1 MPDGKII
8 LSTALDNK
16 QLEKDLQS
24 TLKKINTLEKSL
36 AEMGSGRNALAE
48 QANQMGA
55 QLDAAKRKL
64 YEMQDAAKGV
74 YSKET
79 IADQKTLVNG
89 LQSQWDK
96 INNQIDSYDRKIQ
109 KASASLKEETAHV
122 EELKEQLKEATTAA
136 KMQDAIQTVG
146 KSVEKVGQK
155 LSSMIRR
162 VFVFSV
168 LTSALRS
175 FRTWIGNVIKSNSE
189 ASASLAQLKAALLTL
204 VQPLVNV
211 IIPAFIQ
218 FVNVLTR
225 VVTAIAQIVS
235 SLFGTTF
242 AKSKESAKQL
252 NKETKA
258 IKGVGGAAEKA
269 GKQLAAFDEINQLT
283 DNSSGGGGGA
293 DAGTSSPDF
302 DALNPDGKLAEKFK
316 DILGLVGA
324 IAAGLLAWKIASA
337 FTNDLSKIAGIA
349 LAVAGAFEYVYS
361 WLDAWNN
368 GIDWG
373 NFLGMLG
380 GLAAVAGGLALA
392 FGKVA
397 AGISL
402 IVGGVGLL
410 VVGIKDII
418 ENGVT
423 LENTLTVVAGTLA
436 AGLGISLLTGSW
448 IPALI
453 AAVAGL
459 VTFIALQWENVKS
472 FFSGLW
478 ESVKQLCS
486 DAWEKIKEIWGNV
499 SAWFRDS
506 LIEPIKNLFV
516 SLWEGIKTAWS
527 GVAEWFR
534 NSVIEPIKAVF
545 TPIIQFIGKIFEGSW
560 LIVQALWKVASDWFH
575 DNVTQPIA
583 NFFSEMAAAISQFF
597 QDLWDGIQ
605 KVWATVS
612 DWFDKYV
619 VQELLAL
626 FRAMKETLGPY
637 FTQMWEDIK
646 ETWSKVSTWFSEK
659 VIQPIVEAWKTGLE
673 NMKNF
678 AKGIFNGILGFFES
692 IVNGL
697 IDGLNWFLSGFNSAA
712 TWAGKVLGKDWSGI
726 GQVQHISIPRLAQG
740 AVIPPNREFMAV
752 LGDQTSGNNIEA
764 PESLLRQIAQEETG
778 GMISSLLE
786 ELREIKSAIR
796 EGKTLSCD
804 NVQFAKVVQRS
815 LSNASRA
822 SGVPLMR

>member
-24 TLKKINTLEKSL
+24 TLKKINALEKSL

-155 LSSMIRR
+155 LSSMLRR
-162 VFVFSV
+162 VFVFTV

-175 FRTWIGNVIKSNSE
+175 LRTWIGNVIKSNSE
-189 ASASLAQLKAALLTL
+189 ASSSLAQLKAALLTL

-252 NKETKA
+252 NKETNA

-269 GKQLAAFDEINQLT
+269 SKQLAAFDEINQLT

-373 NFLGMLG
+373 NFIGMLG

-397 AGISL
+397 AAISL
-402 IVGGVGLL
+402 IVGGIGMV
-410 VVGIKDII
+410 VVGIKDVID
-418 ENGVT
+418 NGFT
-423 LENTLTVVAGTLA
+423 LQNTLSIVAGLIA
-436 AGLGISLLTGSW
+436 SGLGISLLTGNW
-448 IPALI
+448 IPLLISGLAAALVAIVSFTGNGDDLI
-453 AAVAGL
+453 AGLKKTFEGFSDFFSGVFSGDMDRAVAGL
-459 VTFIALQWENVKS
+459 NKIIEGLKDTWNTIIKSIQDAWKAFIDWVKKKNPDLAYELEQIGETVKGVYEGVKKVLKGLVDFISGVFTGDWKKAWEGVKEIFAGVWNGIVSLLEGAANLIVRGVNWLISQLNKISFSIPDWVPAVGGKS
-472 FFSGLW
+472 FGINIP
-478 ESVKQLCS
+478 QLS
-486 DAWEKIKEIWGNV
+486 E
-499 SAWFRDS
+499 
-506 LIEPIKNLFV
+506 
-516 SLWEGIKTAWS
+516 
-527 GVAEWFR
+527 
-534 NSVIEPIKAVF
+534 
-545 TPIIQFIGKIFEGSW
+545 
-560 LIVQALWKVASDWFH
+560 
-575 DNVTQPIA
+575 VT
-583 NFFSEMAAAISQFF
+583 
-597 QDLWDGIQ
+597 L
-605 KVWATVS
+605 
-612 DWFDKYV
+612 
-619 VQELLAL
+619 
-626 FRAMKETLGPY
+626 
-637 FTQMWEDIK
+637 
-646 ETWSKVSTWFSEK
+646 
-659 VIQPIVEAWKTGLE
+659 
-673 NMKNF
+673 
-678 AKGIFNGILGFFES
+678 
-692 IVNGL
+692 
-697 IDGLNWFLSGFNSAA
+697 
-712 TWAGKVLGKDWSGI
+712 
-726 GQVQHISIPRLAQG
+726 PRLATG

-764 PESLLRQIAQEETG
+764 PESLIRQIVREETQT
-778 GMISSLLE
+778 SASNEL
-786 ELREIKSAIR
+786 LREILSAIR
-796 EGKTLSCD
+796 EGKVMMVD
-804 NVQFAKVVQRS
+804 GVQFAKVTQRS

-822 SGVPLMR
+822 SGTPLTVR

>member
-1 MPDGKII
+1 MADGTIT

-16 QLEKDLQS
+16 QLEKELQS
-24 TLKKINTLEKSL
+24 TLKKINALEKSL
-36 AEMGSGRNALAE
+36 AEMGSSRNALAE
-48 QANQMGA
+48 QAKEMGA
-55 QLDAAKRKL
+55 QLDAAKEKL
-64 YEMQDAAKGV
+64 HEMQDAAKGV

-96 INNQIDSYDRKIQ
+96 INNQIDSYDHKIQ

-155 LSSMIRR
+155 LSSMLRR
-162 VFVFSV
+162 VFVFTV

-175 FRTWIGNVIKSNSE
+175 LRTWIGNVIKSNSE

-269 GKQLAAFDEINQLT
+269 SKQLAAFDEINQLT

-373 NFLGMLG
+373 NFIGMLG

-397 AGISL
+397 AAISL
-402 IVGGVGLL
+402 IVGGIGMV
-410 VVGIKDII
+410 VVGIKDVID
-418 ENGVT
+418 NGFT
-423 LENTLTVVAGTLA
+423 LQNTLSIVAGLIA
-436 AGLGISLLTGSW
+436 SGLGISLLTGNW
-448 IPALI
+448 IPLLISGLAAALVAIVSFTGNGDDLI
-453 AAVAGL
+453 AGLKKTFEGFSDFFSGVFSGDMDRAVAGL
-459 VTFIALQWENVKS
+459 NKIIEGLKDTWNTIIKSIQDAWKAFIDWVKKKNPDLAYELEQIGETVKGVYEGVKKVLKGLVDFISGVFTGDWKKAWEGVKEIFAGVWNGIVSLLEGAANLIVRGVNWLISQLNKISFSIPDWVPAVGGKS
-472 FFSGLW
+472 FGINIP
-478 ESVKQLCS
+478 QLS
-486 DAWEKIKEIWGNV
+486 E
-499 SAWFRDS
+499 
-506 LIEPIKNLFV
+506 
-516 SLWEGIKTAWS
+516 
-527 GVAEWFR
+527 
-534 NSVIEPIKAVF
+534 
-545 TPIIQFIGKIFEGSW
+545 
-560 LIVQALWKVASDWFH
+560 
-575 DNVTQPIA
+575 VT
-583 NFFSEMAAAISQFF
+583 
-597 QDLWDGIQ
+597 L
-605 KVWATVS
+605 
-612 DWFDKYV
+612 
-619 VQELLAL
+619 
-626 FRAMKETLGPY
+626 
-637 FTQMWEDIK
+637 
-646 ETWSKVSTWFSEK
+646 
-659 VIQPIVEAWKTGLE
+659 
-673 NMKNF
+673 
-678 AKGIFNGILGFFES
+678 
-692 IVNGL
+692 
-697 IDGLNWFLSGFNSAA
+697 
-712 TWAGKVLGKDWSGI
+712 
-726 GQVQHISIPRLAQG
+726 PRLATG

-764 PESLLRQIAQEETG
+764 PESLIRQIVREETQT
-778 GMISSLLE
+778 SASNDL
-786 ELREIKSAIR
+786 LREILSAIR
-796 EGKTLSCD
+796 EGKVMMVDS
-804 NVQFAKVVQRS
+804 VQFAKVTQRS

-822 SGVPLMR
+822 SGTPLTVR

>member
-16 QLEKDLQS
+16 QLEKELQS
-24 TLKKINTLEKSL
+24 TLKKINALEKSL

-109 KASASLKEETAHV
+109 KASASLKEETSHV

-155 LSSMIRR
+155 LSSMLRR
-162 VFVFSV
+162 VFVFTV

-175 FRTWIGNVIKSNSE
+175 LRTWIGNVIKSNSE

-225 VVTAIAQIVS
+225 VVMAIAQIVS

-269 GKQLAAFDEINQLT
+269 SKQLAAFDEINQLT
-283 DNSSGGGGGA
+283 DNSSGGGGA

-373 NFLGMLG
+373 NFIGMLG

-402 IVGGVGLL
+402 IVGGIGMV
-410 VVGIKDII
+410 VVGIKDVID
-418 ENGVT
+418 NGFT
-423 LENTLTVVAGTLA
+423 LQNTLSIVAGLIA
-436 AGLGISLLTGSW
+436 SGLGISLLTGNW
-448 IPALI
+448 IPLLISGLAAALVAIVSFTGNGNDLI
-453 AAVAGL
+453 AGLKKTFEGFSDFFGGVFSGDMDRAVAGL
-459 VTFIALQWENVKS
+459 NKIIEGLKDTWNTIIKSIQDAWKAFIDWVKKKNPDLAYELEQIGETVKGVYEGVKKVLKGLVDFISGVFTGDWKKAWEGVKEIFAGVWNGIVSLLEGAANLIVRGVNWLISQLNKISFSIPDWVPAVGGKS
-472 FFSGLW
+472 FGINIP
-478 ESVKQLCS
+478 QLS
-486 DAWEKIKEIWGNV
+486 E
-499 SAWFRDS
+499 
-506 LIEPIKNLFV
+506 
-516 SLWEGIKTAWS
+516 
-527 GVAEWFR
+527 
-534 NSVIEPIKAVF
+534 
-545 TPIIQFIGKIFEGSW
+545 
-560 LIVQALWKVASDWFH
+560 
-575 DNVTQPIA
+575 VT
-583 NFFSEMAAAISQFF
+583 
-597 QDLWDGIQ
+597 L
-605 KVWATVS
+605 
-612 DWFDKYV
+612 
-619 VQELLAL
+619 
-626 FRAMKETLGPY
+626 
-637 FTQMWEDIK
+637 
-646 ETWSKVSTWFSEK
+646 
-659 VIQPIVEAWKTGLE
+659 
-673 NMKNF
+673 
-678 AKGIFNGILGFFES
+678 
-692 IVNGL
+692 
-697 IDGLNWFLSGFNSAA
+697 
-712 TWAGKVLGKDWSGI
+712 
-726 GQVQHISIPRLAQG
+726 PRLATG

-764 PESLLRQIAQEETG
+764 PESLIRQIVREETQT
-778 GMISSLLE
+778 SASNDL
-786 ELREIKSAIR
+786 LREILSAIR
-796 EGKTLSCD
+796 EGKVMMVDS
-804 NVQFAKVVQRS
+804 VQFAKVTQRS

-822 SGVPLMR
+822 SGTPLTVR

>member
-16 QLEKDLQS
+16 QLEKELQS
-24 TLKKINTLEKSL
+24 TLKKINALEKSL
-36 AEMGSGRNALAE
+36 SEMGRGRNALAE

-242 AKSKESAKQL
+242 TKSKESAKQL
-252 NKETKA
+252 NKETNA

-269 GKQLAAFDEINQLT
+269 SKQLAAFDEINQLT

-397 AGISL
+397 AAISL
-402 IVGGVGLL
+402 IVGGIGMVA
-410 VVGIKDII
+410 VGIKDVID
-418 ENGVT
+418 NGFT
-423 LENTLTVVAGTLA
+423 LQNTLSIVAGLIA
-436 AGLGISLLTGSW
+436 SGLGISLLTGNW
-448 IPALI
+448 IPLLISGLAAALVAIVSFTGNGNDLI
-453 AAVAGL
+453 AGLKKTFEGFSDFFGGVFSGDMDRAVAGL
-459 VTFIALQWENVKS
+459 NKIIEGLKDTWNTIIKSIQDAWKAFIDWVKKKNPDLAYELEQIGETVNGVYEGVKKVLKGLVDFISGVFTGDWKKAWEGVKEIFAGVWNGIVSLLEGAANLIVRGVNWLISQLNKISFSIPDWVPAVGGKS
-472 FFSGLW
+472 FGINIP
-478 ESVKQLCS
+478 QLS
-486 DAWEKIKEIWGNV
+486 E
-499 SAWFRDS
+499 
-506 LIEPIKNLFV
+506 
-516 SLWEGIKTAWS
+516 
-527 GVAEWFR
+527 
-534 NSVIEPIKAVF
+534 
-545 TPIIQFIGKIFEGSW
+545 
-560 LIVQALWKVASDWFH
+560 
-575 DNVTQPIA
+575 VT
-583 NFFSEMAAAISQFF
+583 
-597 QDLWDGIQ
+597 L
-605 KVWATVS
+605 
-612 DWFDKYV
+612 
-619 VQELLAL
+619 
-626 FRAMKETLGPY
+626 
-637 FTQMWEDIK
+637 
-646 ETWSKVSTWFSEK
+646 
-659 VIQPIVEAWKTGLE
+659 
-673 NMKNF
+673 
-678 AKGIFNGILGFFES
+678 
-692 IVNGL
+692 
-697 IDGLNWFLSGFNSAA
+697 
-712 TWAGKVLGKDWSGI
+712 
-726 GQVQHISIPRLAQG
+726 PRLATG

-764 PESLLRQIAQEETG
+764 PENLIRQIVREETQT
-778 GMISSLLE
+778 SASNEL
-786 ELREIKSAIR
+786 LREILSAIR
-796 EGKTLSCD
+796 EGKVMMVDS
-804 NVQFAKVVQRS
+804 VQFAKVTQRS

-822 SGVPLMR
+822 SGTPLTVR

>member
-24 TLKKINTLEKSL
+24 TLKKINALEKSL

-155 LSSMIRR
+155 LSSMLRR
-162 VFVFSV
+162 VFVFTV

-175 FRTWIGNVIKSNSE
+175 LRTWIGNVIKSNSE

-269 GKQLAAFDEINQLT
+269 SKQLAAFDEINQLT

-316 DILGLVGA
+316 DILGLIGA

-402 IVGGVGLL
+402 IVGGIGMV
-410 VVGIKDII
+410 VVGIKDVID
-418 ENGVT
+418 NGFT
-423 LENTLTVVAGTLA
+423 LQNTLSIVAGLIA
-436 AGLGISLLTGSW
+436 SGLGISLLTGNW
-448 IPALI
+448 IPLLISGLAAALVAIVSFTGNGNDLI
-453 AAVAGL
+453 AGLKKTFEGFSDFFGGVFSGDMDRAVAGL
-459 VTFIALQWENVKS
+459 NKIIEGLKDTWNTIIKSIQDAWKAFIDWVKKKNPDLAYELEQIGETVKGVYEGVKKVLKGLVDFISGVFTGDWKKAWEGVKEIFAGVWNGIVSLLEGAANLIVRGVNWLISQLNKISFSIPDWVPAVGGKS
-472 FFSGLW
+472 FGINIP
-478 ESVKQLCS
+478 QLS
-486 DAWEKIKEIWGNV
+486 E
-499 SAWFRDS
+499 
-506 LIEPIKNLFV
+506 
-516 SLWEGIKTAWS
+516 
-527 GVAEWFR
+527 
-534 NSVIEPIKAVF
+534 
-545 TPIIQFIGKIFEGSW
+545 
-560 LIVQALWKVASDWFH
+560 
-575 DNVTQPIA
+575 VT
-583 NFFSEMAAAISQFF
+583 
-597 QDLWDGIQ
+597 L
-605 KVWATVS
+605 
-612 DWFDKYV
+612 
-619 VQELLAL
+619 
-626 FRAMKETLGPY
+626 
-637 FTQMWEDIK
+637 
-646 ETWSKVSTWFSEK
+646 
-659 VIQPIVEAWKTGLE
+659 
-673 NMKNF
+673 
-678 AKGIFNGILGFFES
+678 
-692 IVNGL
+692 
-697 IDGLNWFLSGFNSAA
+697 
-712 TWAGKVLGKDWSGI
+712 
-726 GQVQHISIPRLAQG
+726 PRLATG

-764 PESLLRQIAQEETG
+764 PESLIRQIVREETQT
-778 GMISSLLE
+778 SASNDL
-786 ELREIKSAIR
+786 LREILSAIR
-796 EGKTLSCD
+796 EGKVMMVDS
-804 NVQFAKVVQRS
+804 VQFAKVTQRS

-822 SGVPLMR
+822 SGTPLTVR

>member
-16 QLEKDLQS
+16 QLEKELQS
-24 TLKKINTLEKSL
+24 TIKKINALEKSL

-122 EELKEQLKEATTAA
+122 EELKEQLKEATTVA

-155 LSSMIRR
+155 LSSMLRR
-162 VFVFSV
+162 VFVFTV

-175 FRTWIGNVIKSNSE
+175 LRTWIGNVIKSNSE

-283 DNSSGGGGGA
+283 DNSSGGGGA
-293 DAGTSSPDF
+293 DTSTSSPDF
-302 DALNPDGKLAEKFK
+302 DTLNPDGKLAEKFK

-349 LAVAGAFEYVYS
+349 LAVAGTFEYVYS

-397 AGISL
+397 AAISL
-402 IVGGVGLL
+402 IVGGIGMV
-410 VVGIKDII
+410 VVGIKDVID
-418 ENGVT
+418 NGFT
-423 LENTLTVVAGTLA
+423 LQNTLSIVAGLIA
-436 AGLGISLLTGSW
+436 SGLGISLLTGNW
-448 IPALI
+448 IPLLISGLAAALVAIVSFTGNGNDLI
-453 AAVAGL
+453 AGLKKTFEGFSDFFGGVFSGDMDRAVAGL
-459 VTFIALQWENVKS
+459 NKIIEGLKDTWNTIIKSIQDAWKAFIDWVKKKNPDLAYELEQIGETVKGVYEGVKKVLKGLVDFISGVFTGDWKKAWEGVKEIFAGVWNGIVSLLEGAANLIVRGVNWLISQLNKISFSIPDWVPAVGGKS
-472 FFSGLW
+472 FGINIP
-478 ESVKQLCS
+478 QLS
-486 DAWEKIKEIWGNV
+486 E
-499 SAWFRDS
+499 
-506 LIEPIKNLFV
+506 
-516 SLWEGIKTAWS
+516 
-527 GVAEWFR
+527 
-534 NSVIEPIKAVF
+534 
-545 TPIIQFIGKIFEGSW
+545 
-560 LIVQALWKVASDWFH
+560 
-575 DNVTQPIA
+575 VT
-583 NFFSEMAAAISQFF
+583 
-597 QDLWDGIQ
+597 L
-605 KVWATVS
+605 
-612 DWFDKYV
+612 
-619 VQELLAL
+619 
-626 FRAMKETLGPY
+626 
-637 FTQMWEDIK
+637 
-646 ETWSKVSTWFSEK
+646 
-659 VIQPIVEAWKTGLE
+659 
-673 NMKNF
+673 
-678 AKGIFNGILGFFES
+678 
-692 IVNGL
+692 
-697 IDGLNWFLSGFNSAA
+697 
-712 TWAGKVLGKDWSGI
+712 
-726 GQVQHISIPRLAQG
+726 PRLATG

-764 PESLLRQIAQEETG
+764 PESLIRQIVREETQT
-778 GMISSLLE
+778 SASNDL
-786 ELREIKSAIR
+786 LREILSAIR
-796 EGKTLSCD
+796 EGKVMMVDS
-804 NVQFAKVVQRS
+804 VQFAKVTQRS

-822 SGVPLMR
+822 SGTPLTVR

>member
-1 MPDGKII
+1 MADGTIT

-24 TLKKINTLEKSL
+24 TLKKINALEKSL

-155 LSSMIRR
+155 LSSMLRR
-162 VFVFSV
+162 VFVFTV

-175 FRTWIGNVIKSNSE
+175 LRTWIGNVIKSNSE

-269 GKQLAAFDEINQLT
+269 SKQLAAFDEINQLT

-316 DILGLVGA
+316 DILGLIGA

-397 AGISL
+397 AAISL
-402 IVGGVGLL
+402 IVGGIGMV
-410 VVGIKDII
+410 VVGIKDVID
-418 ENGVT
+418 NGFT
-423 LENTLTVVAGTLA
+423 LQNTLSIVAGLIA
-436 AGLGISLLTGSW
+436 SGLGISLLTGNW
-448 IPALI
+448 IPLLISGLAAALVAIVSFTGNGDDLI
-453 AAVAGL
+453 AGLKKTFEGFSDFFSGVFSGDMDRAVAGL
-459 VTFIALQWENVKS
+459 NKIIEGLKDTWNTIIKSIQDAWKAFIDWVKKKNPDLAYELEQIGETVKGVYEGVKKVLKGLVDFISGVFTGDWKKAWEGVKEIFAGVWNGIVSLLEGAANLIVRGVNWLISQLNKISFSIPDWVPAVGGKS
-472 FFSGLW
+472 FGINIP
-478 ESVKQLCS
+478 QLS
-486 DAWEKIKEIWGNV
+486 E
-499 SAWFRDS
+499 
-506 LIEPIKNLFV
+506 
-516 SLWEGIKTAWS
+516 
-527 GVAEWFR
+527 
-534 NSVIEPIKAVF
+534 
-545 TPIIQFIGKIFEGSW
+545 
-560 LIVQALWKVASDWFH
+560 
-575 DNVTQPIA
+575 VT
-583 NFFSEMAAAISQFF
+583 
-597 QDLWDGIQ
+597 L
-605 KVWATVS
+605 
-612 DWFDKYV
+612 
-619 VQELLAL
+619 
-626 FRAMKETLGPY
+626 
-637 FTQMWEDIK
+637 
-646 ETWSKVSTWFSEK
+646 
-659 VIQPIVEAWKTGLE
+659 
-673 NMKNF
+673 
-678 AKGIFNGILGFFES
+678 
-692 IVNGL
+692 
-697 IDGLNWFLSGFNSAA
+697 
-712 TWAGKVLGKDWSGI
+712 
-726 GQVQHISIPRLAQG
+726 PRLATG

-764 PESLLRQIAQEETG
+764 PESLIRQIVREETQT
-778 GMISSLLE
+778 SASNDL
-786 ELREIKSAIR
+786 LREILSAIR
-796 EGKTLSCD
+796 EGKVMMVDS
-804 NVQFAKVVQRS
+804 VQFAKVTQRS

-822 SGVPLMR
+822 SGTPLTVR

>member
-16 QLEKDLQS
+16 QLEKELQS
-24 TLKKINTLEKSL
+24 TLKKINALEKSL
-36 AEMGSGRNALAE
+36 AEMGRGRNALAE

-109 KASASLKEETAHV
+109 KASTSLKEETAHV

-155 LSSMIRR
+155 LSSMLRR
-162 VFVFSV
+162 VFVFTV

-175 FRTWIGNVIKSNSE
+175 LRTWIGNVIKSNSE

-269 GKQLAAFDEINQLT
+269 SKQLAAFDEINQLT
-283 DNSSGGGGGA
+283 DNSSGGGGA

-316 DILGLVGA
+316 DILGLGGA
-324 IAAGLLAWKIASA
+324 IAAGLLAWKIARA

-397 AGISL
+397 AAISL
-402 IVGGVGLL
+402 IVGGIGMV
-410 VVGIKDII
+410 VVGIKDVID
-418 ENGVT
+418 NGFT
-423 LENTLTVVAGTLA
+423 LQNTLTIVAGLIA
-436 AGLGISLLTGSW
+436 SGLGISLLTGSW
-448 IPALI
+448 IPLLISGLAAALVAIVSFTGNGDDLI
-453 AAVAGL
+453 AGLKKAFEGFSEFFSGVFSGDMEQAVAGL
-459 VTFIALQWENVKS
+459 NKIIEGLKDTWNTIIKSIQDAWKAFIDWVKKKNPDLAYELEQIGKTVNGVYEGVKKVLKGLVDFISGVFTGDWKKAWDGVKEIFAGVWNGIVSLLEGAANLIVRGVNWLISQLNKISFSIPDWVPAVGGKS
-472 FFSGLW
+472 FGINIP
-478 ESVKQLCS
+478 QLS
-486 DAWEKIKEIWGNV
+486 E
-499 SAWFRDS
+499 
-506 LIEPIKNLFV
+506 
-516 SLWEGIKTAWS
+516 
-527 GVAEWFR
+527 
-534 NSVIEPIKAVF
+534 
-545 TPIIQFIGKIFEGSW
+545 
-560 LIVQALWKVASDWFH
+560 
-575 DNVTQPIA
+575 VT
-583 NFFSEMAAAISQFF
+583 
-597 QDLWDGIQ
+597 L
-605 KVWATVS
+605 
-612 DWFDKYV
+612 
-619 VQELLAL
+619 
-626 FRAMKETLGPY
+626 
-637 FTQMWEDIK
+637 
-646 ETWSKVSTWFSEK
+646 
-659 VIQPIVEAWKTGLE
+659 
-673 NMKNF
+673 
-678 AKGIFNGILGFFES
+678 
-692 IVNGL
+692 
-697 IDGLNWFLSGFNSAA
+697 
-712 TWAGKVLGKDWSGI
+712 
-726 GQVQHISIPRLAQG
+726 PRLATG

-764 PESLLRQIAQEETG
+764 PESLIRQIVREETQTNA
-778 GMISSLLE
+778 SNDL
-786 ELREIKSAIR
+786 LREILSAIR
-796 EGKTLSCD
+796 EGKVMMVDS
-804 NVQFAKVVQRS
+804 VQFAKVTQRS

-822 SGVPLMR
+822 SGTPLTVR

>member
-24 TLKKINTLEKSL
+24 TLKKINALEKSL

-155 LSSMIRR
+155 LSSMLRR
-162 VFVFSV
+162 VFVFTV

-175 FRTWIGNVIKSNSE
+175 LRTWIGNVIKSNSE

-252 NKETKA
+252 NKETNA

-269 GKQLAAFDEINQLT
+269 SKQLAAFDEINQLT

-397 AGISL
+397 AAISL
-402 IVGGVGLL
+402 IVGGIGMV
-410 VVGIKDII
+410 VVGIKDVID
-418 ENGVT
+418 NGFT
-423 LENTLTVVAGTLA
+423 LQNTLSIVAGLIA
-436 AGLGISLLTGSW
+436 SGLGISLLTGNW
-448 IPALI
+448 IPLLISGLAAALVAIVSFTGNGDDLI
-453 AAVAGL
+453 AGLKKTFEGFSDFFGGVFSGDMDRAIAGL
-459 VTFIALQWENVKS
+459 NKIIEGLKDTWNTIIKSIQDAWKAFIDWVKKKNPDLAYELEQIGETVKGVYEGVKKVLKGLVDFISGVFTGDWKKAWEGVKEIFAGVWNGIVSLLEGAANLIVRGVNWLISQLNKISFSIPDWVPAVGGKS
-472 FFSGLW
+472 FGINIP
-478 ESVKQLCS
+478 QLS
-486 DAWEKIKEIWGNV
+486 E
-499 SAWFRDS
+499 
-506 LIEPIKNLFV
+506 
-516 SLWEGIKTAWS
+516 
-527 GVAEWFR
+527 
-534 NSVIEPIKAVF
+534 
-545 TPIIQFIGKIFEGSW
+545 
-560 LIVQALWKVASDWFH
+560 
-575 DNVTQPIA
+575 VT
-583 NFFSEMAAAISQFF
+583 
-597 QDLWDGIQ
+597 L
-605 KVWATVS
+605 
-612 DWFDKYV
+612 
-619 VQELLAL
+619 
-626 FRAMKETLGPY
+626 
-637 FTQMWEDIK
+637 
-646 ETWSKVSTWFSEK
+646 
-659 VIQPIVEAWKTGLE
+659 
-673 NMKNF
+673 
-678 AKGIFNGILGFFES
+678 
-692 IVNGL
+692 
-697 IDGLNWFLSGFNSAA
+697 
-712 TWAGKVLGKDWSGI
+712 
-726 GQVQHISIPRLAQG
+726 PRLAQG

-764 PESLLRQIAQEETG
+764 PENLIRQIVREETQT
-778 GMISSLLE
+778 SASNEL
-786 ELREIKSAIR
+786 LREILSAIR
-796 EGKTLSCD
+796 EGKVMMVDS
-804 NVQFAKVVQRS
+804 VQFAKVTQRS

-822 SGVPLMR
+822 SGTPLTVR

>member
-24 TLKKINTLEKSL
+24 TLKKINALEKSL

-155 LSSMIRR
+155 LSSMLRR
-162 VFVFSV
+162 VFVFTV

-175 FRTWIGNVIKSNSE
+175 LRTWIGNVIKSNSE

-397 AGISL
+397 AAISL
-402 IVGGVGLL
+402 IVGGIGMV
-410 VVGIKDII
+410 VVGIKDVID
-418 ENGVT
+418 NGFT
-423 LENTLTVVAGTLA
+423 LQNTLSIVAGLIA
-436 AGLGISLLTGSW
+436 SGLGISLLTGNW
-448 IPALI
+448 IPLLISGLAAALVAIVSFTGNGNDLI
-453 AAVAGL
+453 AGLKKTFDGFSDFFGGVFSGDMDRAVAGL
-459 VTFIALQWENVKS
+459 NKIIEGLKDTWNTIIKSIQDAWKAFIDWVKKKNPDLAYELEQIGETVKGVYEGVKKVLKGLVDFISGVFTGDWKKAWEGVKEIFAGVWNGIVSLLEGAANLIVRGVNWLISQLNKISFSIPDWVPAVGGKS
-472 FFSGLW
+472 FGINIP
-478 ESVKQLCS
+478 QLS
-486 DAWEKIKEIWGNV
+486 E
-499 SAWFRDS
+499 
-506 LIEPIKNLFV
+506 
-516 SLWEGIKTAWS
+516 
-527 GVAEWFR
+527 
-534 NSVIEPIKAVF
+534 
-545 TPIIQFIGKIFEGSW
+545 
-560 LIVQALWKVASDWFH
+560 
-575 DNVTQPIA
+575 VT
-583 NFFSEMAAAISQFF
+583 
-597 QDLWDGIQ
+597 L
-605 KVWATVS
+605 
-612 DWFDKYV
+612 
-619 VQELLAL
+619 
-626 FRAMKETLGPY
+626 
-637 FTQMWEDIK
+637 
-646 ETWSKVSTWFSEK
+646 
-659 VIQPIVEAWKTGLE
+659 
-673 NMKNF
+673 
-678 AKGIFNGILGFFES
+678 
-692 IVNGL
+692 
-697 IDGLNWFLSGFNSAA
+697 
-712 TWAGKVLGKDWSGI
+712 
-726 GQVQHISIPRLAQG
+726 PRLATG

-764 PESLLRQIAQEETG
+764 PENLIRQIVREETQTSAG
-778 GMISSLLE
+778 NDL
-786 ELREIKSAIR
+786 LREILSAIR
-796 EGKTLSCD
+796 EGKVMMVDS
-804 NVQFAKVVQRS
+804 VQFAKVTQRS

-822 SGVPLMR
+822 SGTPLTVR

>member
-24 TLKKINTLEKSL
+24 TLKKINALEKSL

-155 LSSMIRR
+155 LGSMLRR
-162 VFVFSV
+162 VFVFTV

-175 FRTWIGNVIKSNSE
+175 LRTWIGNVIKSNSE

-204 VQPLVNV
+204 VQPLVNA

-269 GKQLAAFDEINQLT
+269 SKQLAAFDEINQLT

-423 LENTLTVVAGTLA
+423 LENTLTVVAGILA

-459 VTFIALQWENVKS
+459 VTFIVLQWDSIKA
-472 FFSGLW
+472 FFAKLW
-478 ESVKQLCS
+478 EQ
-486 DAWEKIKEIWGNV
+486 IKEIFSAAWEWISGIWNAAAGWFQENV
-499 SAWFRDS
+499 IVP
-506 LIEPIKNLFV
+506 IEEFFSPI
-516 SLWEGIKTAWS
+516 AD
-527 GVAEWFR
+527 
-534 NSVIEPIKAVF
+534 
-545 TPIIQFIGKIFEGSW
+545 FIGKLFEGAW
-560 LIVQALWKVASDWFH
+560 LIVQAVWAVVSNWFNK
-575 DNVTQPIA
+575 NVIQPIV
-583 NFFSEMAAAISQFF
+583 NFFSPIVKTVGGFFSQ
-597 QDLWDGIQ
+597 L
-605 KVWATVS
+605 
-612 DWFDKYV
+612 
-619 VQELLAL
+619 
-626 FRAMKETLGPY
+626 
-637 FTQMWEDIK
+637 WEDIK
-646 ETWSKVSTWFSEK
+646 GIWSKVSKWFSEK
-659 VIQPIVEAWKTGLE
+659 VIDPISKAWNTALDG
-673 NMKNF
+673 MKNF

>member
-1 MPDGKII
+1 MADGTIT

-24 TLKKINTLEKSL
+24 TLKKINALEKSL

-155 LSSMIRR
+155 LSSMLRR
-162 VFVFSV
+162 VFVFTV

-175 FRTWIGNVIKSNSE
+175 LRTWIGNVIKSNSE

-269 GKQLAAFDEINQLT
+269 SKQLAAFDEINQLT

-402 IVGGVGLL
+402 IVGGIGMV
-410 VVGIKDII
+410 VVGIKDVID
-418 ENGVT
+418 NGFT
-423 LENTLTVVAGTLA
+423 LQNTLSIVAGLIA
-436 AGLGISLLTGSW
+436 SGLGISLLTGNW
-448 IPALI
+448 IPLLISGLAAALVAIVSFTGNGNDLI
-453 AAVAGL
+453 AGLKKTFEGFSDFFGGVFSGDMDRAIAGL
-459 VTFIALQWENVKS
+459 NKIIEGLKDTWNTIIKSIQDAWKAFIDWVKKKNPDLAYELEQIGETVKGVYEGVKKVLKGLVDFISGVFTGDWKKAWEGVKEIFAGVWNGIVSLLEGAANLIVRGVNWLISQLNKISFSIPDWVPAVGGKS
-472 FFSGLW
+472 FGINIP
-478 ESVKQLCS
+478 QLS
-486 DAWEKIKEIWGNV
+486 E
-499 SAWFRDS
+499 
-506 LIEPIKNLFV
+506 
-516 SLWEGIKTAWS
+516 
-527 GVAEWFR
+527 
-534 NSVIEPIKAVF
+534 
-545 TPIIQFIGKIFEGSW
+545 
-560 LIVQALWKVASDWFH
+560 
-575 DNVTQPIA
+575 VT
-583 NFFSEMAAAISQFF
+583 
-597 QDLWDGIQ
+597 L
-605 KVWATVS
+605 
-612 DWFDKYV
+612 
-619 VQELLAL
+619 
-626 FRAMKETLGPY
+626 
-637 FTQMWEDIK
+637 
-646 ETWSKVSTWFSEK
+646 
-659 VIQPIVEAWKTGLE
+659 
-673 NMKNF
+673 
-678 AKGIFNGILGFFES
+678 
-692 IVNGL
+692 
-697 IDGLNWFLSGFNSAA
+697 
-712 TWAGKVLGKDWSGI
+712 
-726 GQVQHISIPRLAQG
+726 PRLATG

-764 PESLLRQIAQEETG
+764 PESLIRQIVREETQT
-778 GMISSLLE
+778 SASNEL
-786 ELREIKSAIR
+786 LREILSAIR
-796 EGKTLSCD
+796 EGKVMMVDS
-804 NVQFAKVVQRS
+804 VQFAKVTQRS

-822 SGVPLMR
+822 SGTPLTVR